1 MDDMARIGSVQ
12 EVARMVRVPWL
23 FVHGLADDV
32 VPPQD
37 SRELHEMAREPKR
50 LVELPDADHVFSES
64 HTTKM
69 VGAVTAWIR
78 ESWY

>member
-1 MDDMARIGSVQ
+1 
-12 EVARMVRVPWL
+12 
-23 FVHGLADDV
+23 V